1 MQRIEKCMERGRW
14 KTVWKGYS
22 SRLDSVTKAAIAGSS
37 CGVMLVQ
44 VRLEEI
50 RLGECGELKTK
61 Q

>member
-1 MQRIEKCMERGRW
+1 MEGNTIGR
-14 KTVWKGYS
+14 KGCS
-22 SRLDSVTKAAIAGSS
+22 SRLDSVTEAAITGSS